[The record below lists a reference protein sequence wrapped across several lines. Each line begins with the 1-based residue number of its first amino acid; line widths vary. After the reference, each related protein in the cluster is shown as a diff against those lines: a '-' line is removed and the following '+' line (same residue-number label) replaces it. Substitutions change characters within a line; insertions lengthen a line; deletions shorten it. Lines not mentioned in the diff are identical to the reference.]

1 MFVDYLVIALYIAGI
16 LGIGWFGMRLAK
28 TKSDYL
34 VAGRRLGTFLYSGTM
49 SAIVLGGA
57 STVGG
62 VALGYEFGISGSWLV
77 ATIGLG
83 ILVLHAVFARKLV
96 RLRLYTVSEMLDLR
110 YGGGASSAVS
120 GMVMWAYTLMLTV
133 TSMVAFGKVFTA
145 LFDLPSVAG
154 IAIGGGLVLL
164 YTVLGGMWSVTL
176 TDIAQFVVMTIGFL
190 LVLLPFA
197 LTAAGGLDGLRAR
210 LDPSYFQ
217 LDSIGWDTIITYVLI
232 YGFGLLIGQDIW
244 QRVFTARSPRVA
256 TAGGIGS
263 GVYCL
268 IYAVAGAV
276 IGTVAKAR
284 YPDLANPDEAFTRI
298 VEDLLPAG
306 LRGLVLAAALSAL
319 MSTASGT
326 LIACSTVSANDI
338 LGKLGLREAGGESSL
353 RTNRLTTIAL
363 GVTAI
368 AVSMLISDVVA
379 ALTVAYNLLVGGLLV
394 AILGALFWRRGTKAG
409 ALASMGVG
417 SVAVIGSMV
426 GYGLQANEPIYFGL
440 GASLLSYVAVSLATP
455 PTPQPVLAA
464 WDARLSGAVTAHD
477 VPTGAD
483 HG

>member
-1 MFVDYLVIALYIAGI
+1 MFVDYLVIALYIAGL
-16 LGIGWFGMRLAK
+16 LGIGWAGMRMAR
-28 TKSDYL
+28 TRSDYL

-49 SAIVLGGA
+49 SAVVLGGA

-62 VALGYEFGISGSWLV
+62 VALGYESGISGAWLV
-77 ATIGLG
+77 GTIGLG
-83 ILVLHAVFARKLV
+83 ILVLHAVFARRLV

-120 GMVMWAYTLMLTV
+120 GVVMWAYTLMLTV
-133 TSMVAFGKVFTA
+133 TSVLAFGKVFTA
-145 LFDLPSVAG
+145 LFDLPGIAG
-154 IAIGGGLVLL
+154 IALGGGIVLL

-176 TDIAQFVVMTIGFL
+176 TDMAQFVVMTIGFL

-197 LTAAGGLDGLRAR
+197 LTAAGGFDGLTAR

-217 LDSIGWDTIITYVLI
+217 VDAIGWDTIVTYVLI

-244 QRVFTARSPRVA
+244 QRVFTARSPKVA

-263 GVYCL
+263 GLYCL
-268 IYAVAGAV
+268 IYAVAGAL
-276 IGTVAKAR
+276 IGTVAKTR
-284 YPDLANPDEAFTRI
+284 YPDLANADDAFTRI

-326 LIACSTVSANDI
+326 LIACSTVSTTDI
-338 LGKLGLREAGGESSL
+338 LARLGLRKGSGESGL
-353 RTNRLTTIAL
+353 RANRVTTVVL
-363 GVTAI
+363 GVAAI

-409 ALASMGVG
+409 ALASMAVG
-417 SVAVIGSMV
+417 SVAVIGSMI
-426 GYGLQANEPIYFGL
+426 GYGLEANEPIYFGL
-440 GASLLSYVAVSLATP
+440 GAALVSYVVVSLATP

-464 WDARLSGAVTAHD
+464 WDARLSGTDTTDD
-477 VPTGAD
+477 VPAAV
-483 HG
+483 